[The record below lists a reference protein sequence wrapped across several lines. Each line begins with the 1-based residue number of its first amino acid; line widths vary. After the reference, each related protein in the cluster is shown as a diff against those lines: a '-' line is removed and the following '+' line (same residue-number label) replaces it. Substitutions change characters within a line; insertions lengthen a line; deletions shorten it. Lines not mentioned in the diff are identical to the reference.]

1 MELPADCDA
10 EAEGLLRP
18 VLAAR
23 MAAASR
29 YKGTVN
35 QVMGDGI
42 MALVDDPIAARG
54 PRRARV
60 LRGAQDAGTCEEICW
75 GKCVGRDVAVIKI
88 PVGLSSGEV
97 VLRAIG
103 SDLQQAR

>member
-1 MELPADCDA
+1 LWRSFGSEQFNRCRRTELSDLKDTMELPADCDA

-60 LRGAQDAGTCEEICW
+60 LRGAQDAGTCEEIC
-75 GKCVGRDVAVIKI
+75 
-88 PVGLSSGEV
+88 
-97 VLRAIG
+97 
-103 SDLQQAR
+103 